1 MLFWLTGLL
10 LNSGFPYPAKHMR
23 SDFRPW
29 SSSSIFLR
37 SWVTGT
43 SFFRDPTYLNPSTT
57 AGPRTRGSVRR
68 ASGFVQIAI
77 FTKNHTDSF
86 FVRVALL
93 ALLQHLPQRRF
104 VFEGGLSFLLQVGDD
119 LFRPRRADPFSC
131 QLFYGL
137 HRGELLLLLIFGH
150 RSKCNPICRAGLCHN
165 CFSNTKR
172 AEGDGRARVF

>member
-10 LNSGFPYPAKHMR
+10 LNSRFPYPAKHMR

-57 AGPRTRGSVRR
+57 ADPRTRGSVRR

-77 FTKNHTDSF
+77 AGIAMLMSGIAFYEKVIKVKAD
-86 FVRVALL
+86 VA
-93 ALLQHLPQRRF
+93 ALRI
-104 VFEGGLSFLLQVGDD
+104 FL
-119 LFRPRRADPFSC
+119 
-131 QLFYGL
+131 
-137 HRGELLLLLIFGH
+137 
-150 RSKCNPICRAGLCHN
+150 GLCGFLHN
-165 CFSNTKR
+165 Y
-172 AEGDGRARVF
+172 